1 MRAVFV
7 HDHRFSVTPAGEV
20 YSPGKLPYAAWRRY
34 LNEFGELVV
43 VGRSCLADEEAAA
56 RLNLSSGERVS
67 FVFVPSM
74 TDSWRG
80 PWRRAQVVRTLRQQI
95 EHADAVIAR
104 TSLLGG
110 MAASLARK
118 LGKPCAVEA
127 VGDAWD
133 AYWNCGRLAGKAC
146 APLAWWTMRRCLGK
160 ADFAIY
166 VTRDYLQR
174 RYPCRGVCAYASNV
188 EINPVDASVL
198 ERKLARWRSE
208 APAASR
214 SLRVG
219 LIGSLVNR
227 YKGLQVALRALRRLK
242 DQGLSPELHVLGQG
256 ELEPWRQE
264 ARQLGV
270 FERVHWDGSLPG
282 GKPVMDWL
290 DGMDLYLQPSLT
302 EGMPR
307 ALIEAMS
314 RGLPA
319 LGSSCGGIPEL
330 LPPEGLHRPGDDR
343 TLAEQW
349 TRMVRDPAWRMRQ
362 AERNF
367 SEAQA
372 YAREKVEA
380 RRSAFWSHFAEA
392 VRNRGRI
399 SP

>member
-7 HDHRFSVTPAGEV
+7 HDHRFSVTPSGAV

-34 LNEFGELVV
+34 LNEFDELVV
-43 VGRSCLADEEAAA
+43 VGRSCLAGEEQAA
-56 RLNLSSGERVS
+56 RLNLSSGDRVS
-67 FVFVPSM
+67 FVFVPSL

-80 PWRRAQVVRTLRQQI
+80 PWHRSQVVRTLRQQI
-95 EHADAVIAR
+95 GYADAVIAR
-104 TSLLGG
+104 TSLLGE

-118 LGKPCAVEA
+118 MGKPCAVEA

-133 AYWNCGRLAGKAC
+133 AYWNCGRLAGKGC
-146 APLAWWTMRRCLGK
+146 APIAWWAMRRCLGK

-188 EINPVDASVL
+188 EIPPVADAVL
-198 ERKLARWRSE
+198 ARNVARWRSE
-208 APAASR
+208 DPDSSR
-214 SLRVG
+214 PLRVG

-256 ELEPWRQE
+256 ELDPWRQE

-270 FERVHWDGSLPG
+270 AELMHGDGSLPG
-282 GKPVMDWL
+282 GERVMDWL

-330 LPPEGLHRPGDDR
+330 LPPECLHRPGDDR
-343 TLAEQW
+343 ALAEQW
-349 TRMVRDPAWRMRQ
+349 ARMIQDRDWRIRQ

-367 SEAQA
+367 REAQA
-372 YAREKVEA
+372 YVREKVEA
-380 RRSAFWSHFAEA
+380 RRSAFWRQFAEA